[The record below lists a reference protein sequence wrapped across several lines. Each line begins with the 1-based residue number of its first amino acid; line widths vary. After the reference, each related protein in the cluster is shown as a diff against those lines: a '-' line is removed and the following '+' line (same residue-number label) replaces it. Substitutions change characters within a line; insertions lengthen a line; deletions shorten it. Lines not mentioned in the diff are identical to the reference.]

1 MKTCIDPANLSA
13 ISQPWHFCIC
23 LIPVF
28 KCSTQW
34 SALWLRSSQ
43 IIVTRW
49 LCNSCDS
56 HTYHRV
62 YRIKKYFFTD
72 NAGNDWQMLI
82 QLLGS
87 LLAVWVRKQCVLQ
100 PPVMQSHASVCH
112 IRPEIQPDRND
123 RKLIFR
129 NLTLWAPPLHAVLD
143 SLIQKQV
150 DAVNTV
156 INTLHLKYNCCVV
169 CTIAAVWAF
178 WLFASRSDCYQGLLK
193 RKTVHCLS
201 DKEPL

>member
-1 MKTCIDPANLSA
+1 MKRTEM
-13 ISQPWHFCIC
+13 
-23 LIPVF
+23 
-28 KCSTQW
+28 
-34 SALWLRSSQ
+34 RSSE

-62 YRIKKYFFTD
+62 YRIKKYCFTD

-156 INTLHLKYNCCVV
+156 INTLHLKYNCRVV
-169 CTIAAVWAF
+169 CTIAAVWTF
-178 WLFASRSDCYQGLLK
+178 WLFASRSDCYQDLLK

>member
-1 MKTCIDPANLSA
+1 M
-13 ISQPWHFCIC
+13 QYH
-23 LIPVF
+23 
-28 KCSTQW
+28 QW
-34 SALWLRSSQ
+34 RALWLRSSE
-43 IIVTRW
+43 IIVTKR
-49 LCNSCDS
+49 LRNSCDGHS
-56 HTYHRV
+56 YNCV

-87 LLAVWVRKQCVLQ
+87 LLAVWMRKWCVLQ
-100 PPVMQSHASVCH
+100 PPVMQSHVSVCH
-112 IRPEIQPDRND
+112 IRHEIQPDRND

-143 SLIQKQV
+143 MLIQKQV

-169 CTIAAVWAF
+169 CTIATVWAF
-178 WLFASRSDCYQGLLK
+178 RLFASCSDCYPGHLK
-193 RKTVHCLS
+193 RKIVHCLC